1 MEDLRFLSADALE
14 GRATGSEGAA
24 AAAAY
29 IAAAFEGSG
38 LEPLDGRFRHEF
50 SWTPRGEP
58 QERIGV
64 NVLGAL
70 PGTDRGGR
78 YIVLS
83 AHYDHVGIRNG
94 AIYNGADD
102 NASGTV
108 ALLAIARALRGHPL
122 RHTVLVSAFDG
133 EELGLQGATAFVN
146 DPPVSLDAIE
156 VNLNMDMVART
167 DGILWAGG
175 AYHTPALRPVLEEA
189 AARSP
194 VTLRLGHDRPGAP
207 EGQDWSWSSD
217 HGAFLRE
224 GIPFVYL
231 GVEDHADYHRPTD
244 DFENV
249 DPGEYMAALRT
260 ALMTLL
266 ALDEALP
273 LGQEGGS

>member
-1 MEDLRFLSADALE
+1 MESLRFLSADALE
-14 GRATGSEGAA
+14 GRATGSDGAA

-29 IAAAFEGSG
+29 IAAAFEDAG
-38 LEPLDGRFRHEF
+38 LETLGGRFRHEF

-58 QERIGV
+58 QERLGA

-70 PGTDRGGR
+70 PGSDRGGR

-94 AIYNGADD
+94 AIFNGADD

-108 ALLAIARALRGHPL
+108 ALIAIARALRGYPL

-146 DPPVSLDAIE
+146 DPPVSLGAIE
-156 VNLNMDMVART
+156 VNLNLDMVART

-175 AYHTPALRPVLEEA
+175 AYHTPALRPVLEGV

-207 EGQDWSWSSD
+207 EGQDWSRSSD
-217 HGAFLRE
+217 HGACLRE

-249 DPGEYMAALRT
+249 DQGEYMAALRT

-273 LGQEGGS
+273 LGQGAGS